1 MKQQEVT
8 CINIIIIILLLYRA
22 FASFCGGVASNSS
35 SKGAISGIASP
46 VSCRLG
52 LPYGQVY
59 VSLLLPVLR
68 TNLALMKKKS
78 QSIAKYE
85 TIASLIPGKRLFS
98 KNSANNM
105 ITYFED
111 LIADIDV
118 PVVGKD
124 IITQDQYDSMIFDIM
139 SSTSTEGNP
148 TRLAQQDI
156 EDILDD
162 IFC

>member
-1 MKQQEVT
+1 
-8 CINIIIIILLLYRA
+8 
-22 FASFCGGVASNSS
+22 
-35 SKGAISGIASP
+35 
-46 VSCRLG
+46 
-52 LPYGQVY
+52 
-59 VSLLLPVLR
+59 
-68 TNLALMKKKS
+68 MKKKS

-85 TIASLIPGKRLFS
+85 TIASLIPGRRFFNKAS
-98 KNSANNM
+98 PNAM

-124 IITQDQYDSMIFDIM
+124 VITQEQYDSMIFDIM

-148 TRLAQQDI
+148 TRLTQQDI

-162 IFC
+162 ILC